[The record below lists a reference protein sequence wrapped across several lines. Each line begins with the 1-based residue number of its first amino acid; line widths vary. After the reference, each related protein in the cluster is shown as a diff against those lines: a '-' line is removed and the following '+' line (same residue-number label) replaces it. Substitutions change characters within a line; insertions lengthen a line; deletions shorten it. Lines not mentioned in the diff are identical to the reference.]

1 MDYAIAKLSYS
12 AISTSIICLSFS
24 APSSAQVIPDN
35 TLGAESSVIN
45 LRDETSDRIDGGAL
59 RGQNLF
65 HSFQEFNVDAERGVY
80 LYTS

>member
-1 MDYAIAKLSYS
+1 MSSSYDQGK
-12 AISTSIICLSFS
+12 II
-24 APSSAQVIPDN
+24 PSSAQVIPDN
-35 TLGAESSVIN
+35 TLGAESSVVN

-80 LYTS
+80 FSYESRMFQ